1 MWSHLKIRV
10 PCVSQSGD
18 YGEEVGRDT
27 IAAVCGNHSPPASAS
42 PHKNSLSGDI
52 HHFICRNL
60 FGGEWGGRGGGGES
74 AGRQTSPCL
83 RDERRRRITMHD
95 ILTKPFVVHAGRRR
109 PLLYNKGGGGEAEG
123 LIKW

>member
-18 YGEEVGRDT
+18 YGEEVGWDT

-42 PHKNSLSGDI
+42 PHKNRTNFLGI
-52 HHFICRNL
+52 FIIL
-60 FGGEWGGRGGGGES
+60 FVETFFGGGRGGGGES
-74 AGRQTSPCL
+74 AGRQTSASL

-109 PLLYNKGGGGEAEG
+109 PLLYNKGDGGGAEG